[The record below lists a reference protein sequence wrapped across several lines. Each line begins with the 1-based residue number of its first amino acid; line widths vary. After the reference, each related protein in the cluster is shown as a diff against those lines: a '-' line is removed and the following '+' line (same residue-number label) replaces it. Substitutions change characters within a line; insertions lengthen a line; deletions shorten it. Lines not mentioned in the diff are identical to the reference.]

1 MDDTINALKK
11 ANDDL
16 NNMIADLDEMLKS
29 EIADIDD
36 MLKADD
42 LAPEGMRYLNVLKI
56 TGTLRLF
63 REICKDKNRP
73 DHPCIHCQLWN
84 VCGTLPG
91 NLDDETI
98 DKTAEAAADYLQKKE
113 AADDEERSN
122 NDNR

>member
-16 NNMIADLDEMLKS
+16 NNIIADLDEMLKA

-42 LAPEGMRYLNVLKI
+42 LDPEGVRYLNALKI
-56 TGTLRLF
+56 TSTLRLF

-73 DHPCIHCQLWN
+73 DHPCVHCPLWN

-113 AADDEERSN
+113 GADGRADD
-122 NDNR
+122 

>member
-16 NNMIADLDEMLKS
+16 NNIIADL
-29 EIADIDD
+29 DD
-36 MLKADD
+36 MLKADRLD
-42 LAPEGMRYLNVLKI
+42 PEGVRYLNVLKI
-56 TGTLRLF
+56 TSTLRLF

-73 DHPCIHCQLWN
+73 DHPCVHCPLWN

-113 AADDEERSN
+113 AAAEDAQDTIPVQSGAEH
-122 NDNR
+122 DMQ

>member
-16 NNMIADLDEMLKS
+16 NNIIADL
-29 EIADIDD
+29 DD
-36 MLKADD
+36 MLKADR
-42 LAPEGMRYLNVLKI
+42 LAPEGVRYLNVLKI
-56 TGTLRLF
+56 TSTLRLF

-73 DHPCIHCQLWN
+73 DHPCVHCPLWN

-113 AADDEERSN
+113 AEDGGADD
-122 NDNR
+122 